1 MASLTP
7 RKRLHVKT
15 LLWSDKPDRLCP
27 NGENP
32 WILPYIHQ
40 GSQIRPAV
48 LVIPGGGYQH
58 VCHGYEGSDVAEA
71 YFELGYN
78 TFVLNYSCGEK
89 HPYPDPL
96 QDAARAVKMIRA
108 NAEKYFVDP
117 KKIIALGF
125 SAGGHLAGTLGT
137 SIISR
142 VNAENGDD
150 ADGVSPR
157 VDGLVLCYPVVEF
170 NDRLGH
176 KSSGVNLLGKPA
188 EEITDQEIAR
198 FSLIENIDSKT
209 PPTFLFHTATD
220 QLVPCAG
227 TLRLT
232 EALNDRKIPTSM
244 MLFPFGP
251 HGIGLGTEY
260 GLALLW
266 PEFSDEFFRGT
277 LRFDLQ

>member
-1 MASLTP
+1 MALLTP

-142 VNAENGDD
+142 VNAENDDD

-176 KSSGVNLLGKPA
+176 KWSGVNLLGKPA

-220 QLVPCAG
+220 LRRHTAAHRGAQRQEDSDKHDALPIRTPRNRPWDGIWASLAVAG
-227 TLRLT
+227 VLRRILQGNT
-232 EALNDRKIPTSM
+232 EVRP
-244 MLFPFGP
+244 PV
-251 HGIGLGTEY
+251 E
-260 GLALLW
+260 
-266 PEFSDEFFRGT
+266 
-277 LRFDLQ
+277 LQ